1 MDASVTAA
9 QPPKIKMKLKVKKKV
24 IGKKQQLLIKKAE
37 AEANLP
43 LAYQTSG
50 ARPPTGYSSSEED
63 EEDKKRQLAMSDAFD
78 APDEDG
84 DEPAHA
90 KLAKLDA
97 KDELGHIDIKLPPE
111 GPPVAATAGAVE
123 GGATESQQQTYR
135 KFDRTVTGPERALAL
150 HQGSAASLAFQN
162 IRKVPEARVLYGD
175 QTQVTISSTTIGIG
189 NPTFFTEYNLPCCLR
204 RCKFPK
210 EQVCKLICWL
220 RR

>member
-1 MDASVTAA
+1 
-9 QPPKIKMKLKVKKKV
+9 MKLKVKKKV
-24 IGKKQQLLIKKAE
+24 IGKKKQQLLIKKAE
-37 AEANLP
+37 AEDSLP

-50 ARPPTGYSSSEED
+50 ARAPTGYSSSEED

-78 APDEDG
+78 APDEDD
-84 DEPAHA
+84 DEPAHS

-97 KDELGHIDIKLPPE
+97 KDELGHIDIKLPPPE
-111 GPPVAATAGAVE
+111 GPAVAATAGAVD
-123 GGATESQQQTYR
+123 GGATESQQQQTYR

-150 HQGSAASLAFQN
+150 HQGSAAALAFQN

-175 QTQVTISSTTIGIG
+175 QTQVSISTTTTGIG

-210 EQVCKLICWL
+210 EQV
-220 RR
+220 

>member
-63 EEDKKRQLAMSDAFD
+63 EEDKKRKLAMSDAFD

-111 GPPVAATAGAVE
+111 GPAVAATAGAVE

-150 HQGSAASLAFQN
+150 HQGSAAALAFQN

-175 QTQVTISSTTIGIG
+175 QTPGMVSTSTTTGIG

-210 EQVCKLICWL
+210 EQV
-220 RR
+220 